1 MNTGLKKSL
10 QQESHGSVL
19 IIHVCDIQIQSMVK
33 LTITLPVATSPQ
45 WLEHTTG
52 FLSQLGLNLFLC
64 RSVLT
69 THLNHLI
76 TSLHVNL
83 SWSYYIREQI
93 QMRSYCDASEIDT
106 CHVTCIISLQIYLC
120 CYNISFQQR
129 SPFHVQKSLFHFGT
143 ISVCLKWSLLSNF
156 WKPFC
161 FVYIIFWISFFLL
174 SLCSLFSVQP
184 FLL

>member
-1 MNTGLKKSL
+1 MNTGLEKSL

-19 IIHVCDIQIQSMVK
+19 IIHVCDIQIQSTVK

-64 RSVLT
+64 RSVLI
-69 THLNHLI
+69 THLNHVI

-83 SWSYYIREQI
+83 SWTYYIREQI
-93 QMRSYCDASEIDT
+93 QTRSYCDASEIDT

-129 SPFHVQKSLFHFGT
+129 SPFHVQKKAFFILELYLFA
-143 ISVCLKWSLLSNF
+143 
-156 WKPFC
+156 
-161 FVYIIFWISFFLL
+161 
-174 SLCSLFSVQP
+174 
-184 FLL
+184 